1 MTQGTQSCSDNL
13 EGEGRQQGWSR
24 GFRMKG
30 THVYLWS
37 IHTDVHQKPS
47 ESRGLRLLSHSTR
60 SDSLRPH
67 GLQPAMGIL
76 QARILEWVA
85 IPSSRASSP
94 GSNPRVW
101 LWYSDSLILTG
112 LFTNTPFHLLLNDHL
127 LLIPLDSR
135 PCWTSQED
143 FFFSPQEDILMLSSL
158 PYWNL
163 SPLICQ
169 EL

>member
-1 MTQGTQSCSDNL
+1 MTQDTQSCSDNL
-13 EGEGRQQGWSR
+13 EGEGRQQGRSR

-47 ESRGLRLLSHSTR
+47 ES
-60 SDSLRPH
+60 H

-143 FFFSPQEDILMLSSL
+143 FFFPPQEDILMLSSL